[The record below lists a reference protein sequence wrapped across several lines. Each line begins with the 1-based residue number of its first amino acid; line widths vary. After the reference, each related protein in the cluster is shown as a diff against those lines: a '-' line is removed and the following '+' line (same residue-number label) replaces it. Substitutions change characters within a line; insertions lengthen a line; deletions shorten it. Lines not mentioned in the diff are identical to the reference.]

1 MQRLEV
7 SGAVRIYRFLVGET
21 RGKETSFED
30 PGVVGRIIL
39 GRIILKWVFW
49 KWDGG
54 YGLD

>member
-39 GRIILKWVFW
+39 KWVFW